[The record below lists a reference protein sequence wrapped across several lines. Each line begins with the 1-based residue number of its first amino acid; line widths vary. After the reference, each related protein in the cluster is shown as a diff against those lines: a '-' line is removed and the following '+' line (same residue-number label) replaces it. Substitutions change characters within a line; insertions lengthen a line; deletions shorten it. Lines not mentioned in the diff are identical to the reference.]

1 MKGFARKYLD
11 FFREGENVWS
21 VFLSILTLSV
31 SIVTNYYA
39 GIYATE
45 KASNVVTDV
54 ILSNTQ
60 VRDIDGLFIY
70 GTLLFWIFVTYLC
83 MAEPKRI
90 SFVLRSIAL
99 FILIR
104 SVFINLTHIGPF
116 PDQIYIDSKIVNKFV
131 FGGDL
136 FFSGH
141 TGLPFLL
148 ALIFWK
154 NIYLRIFFILSSIVF
169 GVIVLLA
176 HLHYSIDVLS
186 AFFITYSIYR
196 IAEIVFAKEKKMFD
210 S

>member
-104 SVFINLTHIGPF
+104 SVFINLTH
-116 PDQIYIDSKIVNKFV
+116 K
-131 FGGDL
+131 L
-136 FFSGH
+136 CFFRNFN
-141 TGLPFLL
+141 GLT
-148 ALIFWK
+148 K
-154 NIYLRIFFILSSIVF
+154 SI
-169 GVIVLLA
+169 
-176 HLHYSIDVLS
+176 SIQ
-186 AFFITYSIYR
+186 
-196 IAEIVFAKEKKMFD
+196 K
-210 S
+210 